1 MYAAVLELKSW
12 MGKRTYF
19 FDGETPSDI
28 ISKFQQEQNLECL
41 VRMGSM
47 EEGPKG
53 RKDLSKINAFL
64 KKYYSGKLKMKDI
77 KEFSFNLS
85 VGSCRCIDV
94 AEGDEAIATLRSAHP
109 EAR

>member
-19 FDGETPSDI
+19 FEGETPTDI
-28 ISKFQQEQNLECL
+28 IFKFQQEQNLECL

-47 EEGPKG
+47 EEDKKG
-53 RKDLSKINAFL
+53 LKEINKINAFL

-94 AEGDEAIATLRSAHP
+94 AEGDEAIVALKAAHP